1 MKLGTSI
8 FVCYA
13 IIFIA
18 CFYYPINWIVQDLRI
33 RYLEGIE
40 DSLVDYAN
48 ILSSF
53 VAVEMEKKDFN
64 TEKLY
69 KIFENVKNTPIKA
82 KIYVFN
88 KDNIDV
94 GIYITDRAGI
104 VIFDS
109 ESREN
114 IGRDY
119 SKWRDVILT
128 LKGKYGARTTRIN
141 PDDPG
146 SSVMFVGAPIIL
158 NGEIAGVLTVSKPYT
173 NVNLFLK
180 SEKPRIIKVG
190 LISGGVAIFLGLL
203 VSIWLT
209 KPIRRLISYAND
221 VKDGKPVELP
231 KLGRSE
237 LKEMG
242 IAIDKMREALEGK
255 KYVENYVQTLTHEIK
270 SPISAIKGAAEILQE
285 DMPPEKRAR
294 FLSNILN
301 ESNRI
306 ANLIDRM
313 LLLSTLEN
321 KKTIENWENV
331 SINSLI
337 NMAIESK
344 EPMIIQ
350 KNLQIKLDITDEI
363 QIKGDSFLL
372 FQAISNIIQN
382 AIDFSPQNNE
392 IYIKIKKSQNIN
404 NIEIIIE
411 DNGPGIPEYATEK
424 VFDKFF
430 SLQRPDTGKKST
442 GLGLNFVK
450 EVAKLHKGMISLEN
464 KETRGLRAVLT
475 LIV

>member
-13 IIFIA
+13 LIFIA
-18 CFYYPINWIVQDLRI
+18 CLYYPINWIVQDLRI

-48 ILSSF
+48 ILASF
-53 VAVEMEKKDFN
+53 VAAEMEKKDFKP
-64 TEKLY
+64 EKLY
-69 KIFENVKNTPIKA
+69 KIFENVNKTQIKA
-82 KIYVFN
+82 KIYGFN
-88 KDNIDV
+88 KENIDV
-94 GIYITDRAGI
+94 GIYITDRAGKI
-104 VIFDS
+104 IFDS
-109 ESREN
+109 ESRDN
-114 IGRDY
+114 IGADY

-146 SSVMFVGAPIIL
+146 SSVMYVGAPIIF

-180 SEKPRIIKVG
+180 SEKPRIIRVG

-285 DMPPEKRAR
+285 DMPSEKRAR
-294 FLSNILN
+294 FLTNILN
-301 ESNRI
+301 ETNRI
-306 ANLIDRM
+306 ANLVDRM

-321 KKTIENWENV
+321 KKTLENWENM

-337 NMAIESK
+337 NMAFESK

-350 KNLQIKLDITDEI
+350 KNLQTKFDITDDI

-372 FQAISNIIQN
+372 FQAVSNIIQN
-382 AIDFSPQNNE
+382 AIDFSPQNSE
-392 IYIKIKKSQNIN
+392 LYVKLTKAQNN
-404 NIEIIIE
+404 FVEIIIE

-450 EVAKLHKGMISLEN
+450 EVAKLHKGMVRLEN
-464 KETRGLRAVLT
+464 RENKGLRAVLS
-475 LIV
+475 LPV

>member
-8 FVCYA
+8 FICYA
-13 IIFIA
+13 LIFIA
-18 CFYYPINWIVQDLRI
+18 CFYYPINWIIQDLRI

-40 DSLVDYAN
+40 DSLVDYSN
-48 ILSSF
+48 ILASYVS
-53 VAVEMEKKDFN
+53 VELENNDFDK
-64 TEKLY
+64 EKLY
-69 KIFENVKNTPIKA
+69 KIFEKVKNIPIKA
-82 KIYVFN
+82 KIYSFY
-88 KDNIDV
+88 KDNIDARV
-94 GIYITDRAGI
+94 YITDRSGKI
-104 VIFDS
+104 VFDS

-114 IGRDY
+114 IGSDY

-128 LKGKYGARTTRIN
+128 LKGNYGARTTRVD

-173 NVNLFLK
+173 NINLFLK
-180 SEKPRIIKVG
+180 NEKPRIIRVG
-190 LISGGVAIFLGLL
+190 LITGAIAVFLSLV

-209 KPIRRLISYAND
+209 KPIKRLTRYAND

-285 DMPPEKRAR
+285 DMPPEKRTR

-306 ANLIDRM
+306 ANLVDRM
-313 LLLSTLEN
+313 LLLSSLEN

-331 SINSLI
+331 SVNSLI
-337 NMAIESK
+337 NMVLESK

-350 KNLQIKLDITDEI
+350 KKLNIKLDLSDET

-382 AIDFSPQNNE
+382 AIDFSPQNSD
-392 IYIKIKKSQNIN
+392 ILLKIEKFEGQYVNI
-404 NIEIIIE
+404 IVE
-411 DNGPGIPEYATEK
+411 DNGPGIPEYAREK
-424 VFDKFF
+424 VFEKFF

-450 EVAKLHKGMISLEN
+450 EVAKLHKGTIHLEN
-464 KETRGLRAVLT
+464 METNGIRAILKLFV
-475 LIV
+475 

>member
-13 IIFIA
+13 LIFIA
-18 CFYYPINWIVQDLRI
+18 CLYYPINWIVQDLRI

-48 ILSSF
+48 ILASF
-53 VAVEMEKKDFN
+53 VAAEMEKKDFKP
-64 TEKLY
+64 EKLY
-69 KIFENVKNTPIKA
+69 KIFENVNKTQIKA
-82 KIYVFN
+82 KIYGFN
-88 KDNIDV
+88 KENIDV
-94 GIYITDRAGI
+94 GIYITDRAGKI
-104 VIFDS
+104 IFDS
-109 ESREN
+109 ESRDN
-114 IGRDY
+114 IGADY

-146 SSVMFVGAPIIL
+146 SSVMYVGAPIIF

-180 SEKPRIIKVG
+180 SEKPRIIRVG

-285 DMPPEKRAR
+285 DMPSEKRAR
-294 FLSNILN
+294 FLTNILN
-301 ESNRI
+301 ETNRI
-306 ANLIDRM
+306 ANLVDRM

-321 KKTIENWENV
+321 KKTLENWENV

-337 NMAIESK
+337 NMAFESK

-350 KNLQIKLDITDEI
+350 KNLQTKFDITDDI

-372 FQAISNIIQN
+372 FQAVSNIIQN
-382 AIDFSPQNNE
+382 AIDFSPQNSE
-392 IYIKIKKSQNIN
+392 LYVKLTKAQNN
-404 NIEIIIE
+404 FVEIIIE

-450 EVAKLHKGMISLEN
+450 EVAKLHKGMVRLEN
-464 KETRGLRAVLT
+464 RENKGLRAVLS
-475 LIV
+475 LPV